1 MRYRWTLRCDG
12 LDAAVRGQV
21 AQLGLPALL
30 ADCLAVRGV
39 VQVEQARL
47 FLEPRLRD
55 LTDPF
60 DFPGMAPMVDRLFRA
75 LRAGEPVLLFGDYDV
90 DGVSST
96 ALLQEVLSALGWN
109 VAWSIPDRMDDG
121 YGLTA
126 ESLER
131 ALGVWSSGLVLAI
144 DCGVNAGELI
154 AQKRVCGVEVMVLD
168 HHDPGKVGWP
178 DTPCIHPWLLG
189 VEDHPARGLCSVG
202 CAFKLAHGLVKRGRE
217 LEYDGFGDFDLRS
230 VLDLVALG
238 TVADLVP
245 LTGENRILVA
255 AGLRAMPATRRAGLR
270 ALMALAGVGSRVGAQ
285 DIGFQLAPRLNAAGR
300 LGSAGP
306 AVELLLS
313 SGESEA
319 NRLADYLD
327 SQNRER
333 QSLERSTSEEVL
345 GRLRG
350 RFDSRMDH
358 VVVEGDA
365 SWHPGVVGI
374 VAARVVQEFH
384 CPALILGGDGEFLRG
399 SGRSVEGYDLAQAL
413 ARCGDLL
420 ERGGGHAMA
429 GGLTIRPGR
438 LEDLRMRLREDFSK
452 CAERLGEEPL
462 LELDASVPLSV
473 LNVET
478 LEWLGRLEPTG
489 QGNPR
494 PRFIVPG
501 LRLFGE
507 MRVMGKQGNHLRF
520 EVTDGRSR
528 ALVVWWGGAGQPF
541 AEGDFDLAV
550 EPALN
555 HFRGRTTVQLVLLD
569 WRPAVKGG

>member
-1 MRYRWTLRCDG
+1 MRYRWTLRNEG
-12 LDAAVRGQV
+12 LDPGVRGHV
-21 AQLGLPALL
+21 AQLGLPTLL

-39 VQVEQARL
+39 VEVEYARL

-60 DFPGMAPMVDRLFRA
+60 DFPGMSPMVDRLFSA

-109 VAWSIPDRMDDG
+109 VSWSIPDRMDDG

-131 ALGVWSSGLVLAI
+131 ALGVFSSSLVLAI
-144 DCGVNAGELI
+144 DCGVNAGVLI
-154 AQKRVCGVEVMVLD
+154 AEQRARGVEVMVLD
-168 HHDPGKVGWP
+168 HHDPGATGWP

-189 VEDHPARGLCSVG
+189 REDHPARGLCSVG

-217 LEYDGFGDFDLRS
+217 LEYDGFSDFDLRR

-255 AGLRAMPATRRAGLR
+255 AGLRAMPTTRRAGLK
-270 ALMALAGVGSRVGAQ
+270 ALMALAGVGSQLGAQ

-300 LGSAGP
+300 LGSAEP

-313 SGESEA
+313 SGEAEA
-319 NRLADYLD
+319 SRLADYLD
-327 SQNRER
+327 GQNRER

-345 GRLRG
+345 RRLRG
-350 RFDSRMDH
+350 RFDARIDH
-358 VVVEGDA
+358 VVVEGD
-365 SWHPGVVGI
+365 STWHPGVVGI

-384 CPALILGGDGEFLRG
+384 CPAVILGGDGAFLRG
-399 SGRSVEGYDLAQAL
+399 SGRSVEGYDLARAL

-429 GGLTIRPGR
+429 GGLTIQPGK
-438 LEDLRMRLREDFSK
+438 LEDLRLRLREDFSK
-452 CAERLGEEPL
+452 CAERRGEDPI
-462 LELDASVPLSV
+462 LELDAVVPLSA
-473 LNVET
+473 LNLET

-494 PRFIVPG
+494 PRFVVPG
-501 LRLFGE
+501 LRVFGK

-528 ALVVWWGGAGQPF
+528 GAVVWWGGAGQPF
-541 AEGDFDLAV
+541 PEGEFDLAV

-569 WRPAVKGG
+569 WREGLKRG